1 MRETTMTKWIAFGVA
16 VLFCVAAAGFGAYIA
31 MRPRATV
38 VSAPEPGVSVS
49 QELAEAG
56 ATAQTPPVTTTE
68 NVVTDTALTAAPA
81 AGLGSAAPGTG
92 SPGSQPAPA
101 ASASPHGGASG
112 SIPAP
117 ASSRSTSSS
126 NTPAGGSA
134 VGAGSVAGAGQAA
147 PPASQNAGWTG
158 IDKPSPSGNATS
170 IPPVPTTADPTPVAE
185 PVAPPPPPGPPPR
198 TFEELVVTA
207 DSVLGLQVDSTVSS
221 EVARVEDPVEARV
234 TRDVRVGS
242 DVAIPSG
249 TRVIGSV
256 VQVERGGKMK
266 TKARIGIRFHTL
278 VLSDG
283 TRLRMSTEAVYREG
297 QSPGQESAAK
307 VGAAAVGGA
316 ILGAIIG
323 GGKGAAI
330 GGSVGAAGGTAAVMA
345 GGRNPAVLNSGTAV
359 TVRLREP
366 VTVVVERNEYR
377 D

>member
-1 MRETTMTKWIAFGVA
+1 
-16 VLFCVAAAGFGAYIA
+16 
-31 MRPRATV
+31 
-38 VSAPEPGVSVS
+38 
-49 QELAEAG
+49 
-56 ATAQTPPVTTTE
+56 
-68 NVVTDTALTAAPA
+68 
-81 AGLGSAAPGTG
+81 
-92 SPGSQPAPA
+92 
-101 ASASPHGGASG
+101 
-112 SIPAP
+112 
-117 ASSRSTSSS
+117 
-126 NTPAGGSA
+126 
-134 VGAGSVAGAGQAA
+134 
-147 PPASQNAGWTG
+147 
-158 IDKPSPSGNATS
+158 
-170 IPPVPTTADPTPVAE
+170 VPTTADPTPVAE

-198 TFEELVVTA
+198 TFEEFVVTA

-242 DVAIPSG
+242 EVAIPSG

-330 GGSVGAAGGTAAVMA
+330 GGSVGAAGGTAAMMA

-366 VTVVVERNEYR
+366 VTVTVERNEYR